1 MVQIHGIGFPL
12 DINNGILL
20 QFLQRS
26 GNVAS
31 SNYLATINLPLSY
44 SNNTYTIQTTLLNGY
59 TPASYTQNVYSI
71 AGDRPTL
78 SSFKAVFSKG
88 TTTYSIMILT
98 IGY

>member
-1 MVQIHGIGFPL
+1 ME
-12 DINNGILL
+12 INNGILL

-44 SNNTYTIQTTLLNGY
+44 SNNTYTIQTTLFNGY
-59 TPASYTQNVYSI
+59 TPASYIQNVYST
-71 AGDRPTL
+71 AEDRPII

>member
-1 MVQIHGIGFPL
+1 MEL
-12 DINNGILL
+12 DFHWILIKWNTFYS
-20 QFLQRS
+20 FLQRS
-26 GNVAS
+26 DNVAS

-44 SNNTYTIQTTLLNGY
+44 SNNTYTIQTTLLNGH
-59 TPASYTQNVYSI
+59 TPASYTQNVYLTTS
-71 AGDRPTL
+71 DRLTV

>member
-1 MVQIHGIGFPL
+1 MAQIHGIGFPL
-12 DINNGILL
+12 DINKWNT
-20 QFLQRS
+20 FTVLQRS
-26 GNVAS
+26 GNITS

-44 SNNTYTIQTTLLNGY
+44 SNNTYTIQTTLINGF

-71 AGDRPTL
+71 AGDRPTV

-88 TTTYSIMILT
+88 TTTYSLMILT